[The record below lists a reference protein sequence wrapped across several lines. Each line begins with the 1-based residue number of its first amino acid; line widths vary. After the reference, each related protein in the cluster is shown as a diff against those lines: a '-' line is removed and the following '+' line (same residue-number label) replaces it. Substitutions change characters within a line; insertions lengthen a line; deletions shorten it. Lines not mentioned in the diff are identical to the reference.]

1 MPEFETSID
10 VDIDEFLDE
19 CSDREKKEI
28 IECLIEDEYLPE
40 TVLDE
45 NTPEDTY
52 WNQQVKK
59 LIGNDWKM
67 SNEDIEKILSITQ
80 NII

>member
-28 IECLIEDEYLPE
+28 IECLIEDEYLKYHE
-40 TVLDE
+40 QYFQIQESLNKIINKDLTV
-45 NTPEDTY
+45 
-52 WNQQVKK
+52 
-59 LIGNDWKM
+59 
-67 SNEDIEKILSITQ
+67 
-80 NII
+80 